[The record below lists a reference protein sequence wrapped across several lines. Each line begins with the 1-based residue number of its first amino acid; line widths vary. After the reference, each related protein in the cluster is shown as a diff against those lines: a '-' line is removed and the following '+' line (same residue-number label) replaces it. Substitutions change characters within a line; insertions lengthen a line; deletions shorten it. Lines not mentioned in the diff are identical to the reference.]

1 MFYFRPDYA
10 KNAPANDEYD
20 DEEEEEDKEEK
31 EQTKTTS
38 GKLLDEKEKY
48 RSCFLVSHN
57 EQEDRRLRRLQA
69 RQLDEGDNERDR

>member
-10 KNAPANDEYD
+10 KNVPVNDEE
-20 DEEEEEDKEEK
+20 DEEDEKEEDEEEK
-31 EQTKTTS
+31 EQIRTASGTS
-38 GKLLDEKEKY
+38 WLKRETSKL
-48 RSCFLVSHN
+48 SLVSHN